1 MKRMILA
8 GVLALSVCMGLMAQA
23 KKGAGPTPKSQKE
36 LEALQ
41 AMFNAPNSDARIKA
55 AEEVLNK
62 FADTEFK
69 SVATYLLA
77 ASYDEK
83 GDWEK
88 TVFWAERTLQEDP
101 KNFQSMLMLAVG
113 IPKHSKEHDLDL
125 DEKLTKSEKYAKSAL
140 DVLATA
146 EKPNP
151 NLTDEQWSN
160 AKKDMIAQAHESYG
174 IGAMLRKKYDV
185 SITEF
190 KLATEGVPDADPT
203 TEIRLA
209 QVYNLAGKPDDAISV
224 LDKVAARPDLPV
236 QLKQYAQA
244 ERVRAIQAKGG
255 AKPPAATPAATPA
268 PAAAPKN

>member
-8 GVLALSVCMGLMAQA
+8 GVLALSVSMTGLMAQ
-23 KKGAGPTPKSQKE
+23 KKGPAPKSQKE

-41 AMFNAPNSDARIKA
+41 AMFNAQNSDARIKA
-55 AEEVLNK
+55 AEELLNK

-101 KNFQSMLMLAVG
+101 KNFQSLLMLASG

-125 DEKLTKSEKYAKSAL
+125 EEKLARSEKYAKTAL

-151 NLTDEQWSN
+151 QLTDEQWAN
-160 AKKDMIAQAHESYG
+160 AKKDMVAQAHEAFG

-185 SITEF
+185 AITEF
-190 KLATEGVPDADPT
+190 KQATENVPDADPT

-209 QVYNLAGKPDDAISV
+209 QVYNLAGKPDDAIAV
-224 LDKVAARPDLPV
+224 LDKVNARPDLPI

-244 ERVRAIQAKGG
+244 ERVRAVQAKGG
-255 AKPPAATPAATPA
+255 VKPPATPPAATPAAP
-268 PAAAPKN
+268 AAPKQ